1 MTIAKVRHCYE
12 QPRSRQGVIDEVLV
26 STKNLEEDPNPSTCD
41 EKGESGET
49 EVDLANRHDYSIHG
63 PALDFQPQTRETIFP
78 AHKFQAQGRINFR
91 TQAESMIGGFEDDA
105 LQLSNDF
112 FSSCFHDTQ
121 RFYTGP
127 EKLQTLSLLSVSC
140 SPVAPSSSALF
151 SSTSQYRG
159 TIYVL
164 SALLHSKPHRR
175 TSTHLENSAADS
187 DHAGPYRI
195 SVLHP
200 TSLCIG
206 LSKTCV
212 IICRSLSGIQERI
225 LVPATQSS
233 TEVPQSNTLGRSHP
247 TSLVANGALSWE
259 VGDQND

>member
-1 MTIAKVRHCYE
+1 MV
-12 QPRSRQGVIDEVLV
+12 SRTMPCSCPMISSLLV
-26 STKNLEEDPNPSTCD
+26 CERRDVTQ
-41 EKGESGET
+41 
-49 EVDLANRHDYSIHG
+49 Y
-63 PALDFQPQTRETIFP
+63 FQPIP
-78 AHKFQAQGRINFR
+78 HGCDVH
-91 TQAESMIGGFEDDA
+91 S
-105 LQLSNDF
+105 
-112 FSSCFHDTQ
+112 HDTQ